1 MKRIVSMM
9 LLMATMKAGVAF
21 AAGPASPL
29 GSDAWKKLER
39 TVPTPTELDQLLDK
53 EIARLGTI
61 TAPLCSDAD
70 FYRRVS
76 LDISGKLPTPIKLRD
91 FAQDSSPDK
100 RAKLIDKLLESEEYS
115 RYWSQ
120 YWAEVISAKVTDRRG
135 LLAYRPFEDW
145 MALQLKNNTP
155 WNQIAHELITAEGE
169 VMPGDK
175 SDGRTFL
182 MLGHLG
188 PDAPVE
194 RASEVSRIF
203 LGIQIQ
209 CAQCHDHPSDI
220 WKREQFHEFA
230 AYFARTGD
238 RLVPA
243 GNMRFG
249 LRVHGRFFGEH
260 KMPSKEDPAKGTTV
274 HPRFL
279 DGSEGPKNASDKKRR
294 EALVASMT
302 SQDNP
307 WFAAAYV
314 NRIWGKL
321 LGQGFYQPIDDMG
334 PQKELVQQEAF
345 LRLVG
350 AFQAMKYDGKAF
362 LRLVLNT
369 KAYQRQTR
377 IGETQEEHLLFA
389 AVYPSRLDAEAFWQ
403 SLNDALGQVGG
414 PFASFN
420 RLNPLFFARSYEG
433 QFRNQFKFDPSFRPD
448 EVEGSVAQALW
459 MMNNPQIEEKILAK
473 PGNFLG
479 KLLKDFPDDGQ
490 ALRILYSRVLSR
502 LPLAGEEERCK
513 SHLASAKSRE
523 EGFEDLLWALIN
535 TTEFQS
541 RR

>member
-1 MKRIVSMM
+1 MM
-9 LLMATMKAGVAF
+9 LLMVTMKAGLALG
-21 AAGPASPL
+21 AGPASPL
-29 GSDAWKKLER
+29 DSDAWKNLER
-39 TVPTPTELDQLLDK
+39 TVPTPAQLDQLLEK
-53 EIARLGTI
+53 EIIRVGRV
-61 TAPLCSDAD
+61 TAPLCNDAD

-76 LDISGKLPTPIKLRD
+76 LDITGKLPTPVQLRD
-91 FAQDSSPDK
+91 FAQDSTPNK

-115 RYWSQ
+115 RYWAQ
-120 YWAEVISAKVTDRRG
+120 YWAEVIAAKVTDRRG

-188 PDAPVE
+188 PDGPVE

-209 CAQCHDHPSDI
+209 CAQCHDHPSDV

-260 KMPSKEDPAKGTTV
+260 KMPSKEDPAKGTTM

-350 AFQAMKYDGKAF
+350 AFQAMKYDSKAF

-377 IGETQEEHLLFA
+377 LGETQDEHLLFA

-433 QFRNQFKFDPSFRPD
+433 QFRNQFKFDPSFRAD

-459 MMNNPQIEEKILAK
+459 MMNNPQIEEKILTR

-479 KLLKDFPDDGQ
+479 KLLKDFPDDSQ
-490 ALRILYSRVLSR
+490 ALRILYARVLSR
-502 LPLAGEEERCK
+502 LPMAGEEERCK
-513 SHLASAKSRE
+513 AHLAKAKNRE
-523 EGFEDLLWALIN
+523 EAFEDILWALIN